1 MQIGVLQLPVSSPIW
16 CEDRPPTLLSLR
28 LYSKPSDVSI
38 KPAVT
43 VMPRRDTEGS
53 ALHKAVRLPTQIYLF
68 ANLLFL
74 QLEDNQQPT
83 PDAE

>member
-1 MQIGVLQLPVSSPIW
+1 
-16 CEDRPPTLLSLR
+16 
-28 LYSKPSDVSI
+28 
-38 KPAVT
+38 
-43 VMPRRDTEGS
+43 MPRRDTEGS

-74 QLEDNQQPT
+74 QLEDNQQPM

>member
-1 MQIGVLQLPVSSPIW
+1 M
-16 CEDRPPTLLSLR
+16 
-28 LYSKPSDVSI
+28 SI

-43 VMPRRDTEGS
+43 VMPQGDTEGS
-53 ALHKAVRLPTQIYLF
+53 ALHKALILPTQIYLF